1 MRLSS
6 TKGRGAMN
14 FLLAILSASAHS
26 VNSVSL
32 RLYQTKFQKSVAD
45 LRLYQGLVMLL
56 AAILYWV
63 LNDFSLKLETAG
75 LLLALCYGLDLVLTG
90 ITVSICYQC
99 GPMSLTSVISNACVV
114 LPIADGCIFYNERLN
129 LNQIIGCVLLFIT
142 FVLPCFERTSG
153 SGKISWKW
161 FPLILLAFFF
171 NGMGAV
177 LLNIYGRVAD
187 AAGRNAYLSIGY
199 FTCALLYLVISLFHH
214 KRMGLV
220 PGKGFFSPLLALVL
234 VCSALGSFLGNGIL
248 MALNIRMPAT
258 ILYPMVNG
266 GIGVLVAIVSCTVF
280 KEKLTVR
287 IWTGI
292 VIGIAAIILI
302 AV

>member
-75 LLLALCYGLDLVLTG
+75 FLLALCYGLDLVLTG

-114 LPIADGCIFYNERLN
+114 LPIAVGCIFYNERLN

-248 MALNIRMPAT
+248 MALNTKMPAT

-280 KEKLTVR
+280 KEKLTVLKF
-287 IWTGI
+287 IAILTGI
-292 VIGIAAIILI
+292 ASIVFLNL
-302 AV
+302 

>member
-1 MRLSS
+1 MS
-6 TKGRGAMN
+6 

-26 VNSVSL
+26 VSSVSL
-32 RLYQTKFQKSVAD
+32 RLYQTKLQKSVAD
-45 LRLYQGLVMLL
+45 LRLFQGLAMLL
-56 AAILYWV
+56 AAICYFT
-63 LNDFSLKLETAG
+63 LNGFSLALDKTG

-114 LPIADGCIFYNERLN
+114 LPIAVGCIFYGEVMHF
-129 LNQIIGCVLLFIT
+129 NQILGIVLLAIT
-142 FVLPCFERTSG
+142 LALPCFESG
-153 SGKISWKW
+153 NTGGKISWQW

-199 FTCALLYLVISLFHH
+199 FVGAFCYLCISFSHH
-214 KRMGLV
+214 KRMHIK
-220 PGKGFFSPLLALVL
+220 PEKTFFAPLLLPVL
-234 VCSALGSFLGNGIL
+234 LGSALGSFIGNGLL
-248 MALNIRMPAT
+248 MALNTKMPAT

-266 GIGVLVAIVSCTVF
+266 GIGVLVAIISCTFF
-280 KEKLTVR
+280 KEKLTVLKF
-287 IWTGI
+287 IAILTGVASI
-292 VIGIAAIILI
+292 VFLNL
-302 AV
+302 

>member
-6 TKGRGAMN
+6 TKGHGAMN

-45 LRLYQGLVMLL
+45 LRLYQSLVMLL

-63 LNDFSLKLETAG
+63 LNGFSLKLETAG
-75 LLLALCYGLDLVLTG
+75 FLLALCYGLDLVLTG

-114 LPIADGCIFYNERLN
+114 LPIAVGCIFYNERLN

-161 FPLILLAFFF
+161 FPLIILAFFF

-248 MALNIRMPAT
+248 MALNTRMPAT

-280 KEKLTVR
+280 KEKLTVLKF
-287 IWTGI
+287 IAILTGI
-292 VIGIAAIILI
+292 ASIVFLNL
-302 AV
+302 

>member
-1 MRLSS
+1 
-6 TKGRGAMN
+6 MN

-26 VNSVSL
+26 VNSVAL

-56 AAILYWV
+56 AAILYWAM
-63 LNDFSLKLETAG
+63 NGFSLKLETAG

-114 LPIADGCIFYNERLN
+114 LPIAVGCIFYDERMN
-129 LNQIIGCVLLFIT
+129 LNQIIGCILLFIT
-142 FVLPCFERTSG
+142 LALPCFERSDRTG
-153 SGKISWKW
+153 RISWKW

-199 FTCALLYLVISLFHH
+199 FSCALLYLCISLLHH
-214 KRMGLV
+214 KRMGLK
-220 PGKGFFSPLLALVL
+220 PGKGFFSPLLLPVL
-234 VCSALGSFLGNGIL
+234 AGASLGSFLGNGIL
-248 MALNIRMPAT
+248 MSLNTRMPAT

-266 GIGVLVAIVSCTVF
+266 GIGVLVALVSCTVF
-280 KEKLTVR
+280 KEKLTTLKF
-287 IWTGI
+287 IAILTGVASI
-292 VIGIAAIILI
+292 VFLNL
-302 AV
+302 

>member
-1 MRLSS
+1 MILLSM
-6 TKGRGAMN
+6 KGRGVVN

-32 RLYQTKFQKSVAD
+32 RLYQTRFQKSVAD

-63 LNDFSLKLETAG
+63 LNGFSLKLETAG

-114 LPIADGCIFYNERLN
+114 LPIAVGCIFYDETLN
-129 LNQIIGCVLLFIT
+129 LNQIIGCILLFIT
-142 FVLPCFERTSG
+142 FVLPCLERGTS

-161 FPLILLAFFF
+161 FPLIFLAFFF

-199 FTCALLYLVISLFHH
+199 FTCALLYLFISLFHH
-214 KRMGLV
+214 KRLGLT
-220 PGKGFFSPLLALVL
+220 PGKGFFSPALALVL
-234 VCSALGSFLGNGIL
+234 AGAALGSFLGNGIL
-248 MALNIRMPAT
+248 MALNTRMPAT

-266 GIGVLVAIVSCTVF
+266 GIGVLVAIVSCAVF
-280 KEKLTVR
+280 KEKLTLLKLLAL
-287 IWTGI
+287 ITG
-292 VIGIAAIILI
+292 VASIIFLNL
-302 AV
+302 

>member
-1 MRLSS
+1 
-6 TKGRGAMN
+6 MN
-14 FLLAILSASAHS
+14 FFLAILSASAHS
-26 VNSVSL
+26 VNSVAL
-32 RLYQTKFQKSVAD
+32 RLYQTKFQRSVAD

-56 AAILYWV
+56 AAILYWAM
-63 LNDFSLKLETAG
+63 NGFSLKLETAG

-114 LPIADGCIFYNERLN
+114 LPIAVGCIFYNERMN
-129 LNQIIGCVLLFIT
+129 LNQIIGCILLFIT
-142 FVLPCFERTSG
+142 LALPCFEQNSG

-199 FTCALLYLVISLFHH
+199 FSCALLYLLISLFHH
-214 KRMGLV
+214 KRIGLKL
-220 PGKGFFSPLLALVL
+220 GKGFFSPLLLPVL
-234 VCSALGSFLGNGIL
+234 AGAALGSFLGNGIL
-248 MALNIRMPAT
+248 MSLNTRMPAT

-266 GIGVLVAIVSCTVF
+266 GIGVLVAIISCTVF
-280 KEKLTVR
+280 KEKLTVLKF
-287 IWTGI
+287 IAILTGVASI
-292 VIGIAAIILI
+292 VFLNL
-302 AV
+302 

>member
-1 MRLSS
+1 
-6 TKGRGAMN
+6 MN

-32 RLYQTKFQKSVAD
+32 RLYQTKLQKSVAD
-45 LRLYQGLVMLL
+45 LRLFQGLAMLL
-56 AAILYWV
+56 AAICYCA
-63 LNDFSLKLETAG
+63 LNGFSFKLERAG

-114 LPIADGCIFYNERLN
+114 LPIAVGCIFYQEVMTFNQN
-129 LNQIIGCVLLFIT
+129 LGIVLLAIT
-142 FVLPCFERTSG
+142 LALPCFESG
-153 SGKISWKW
+153 SSSGKISWQW

-199 FTCALLYLVISLFHH
+199 FVGAFLYLCISLYHH
-214 KRMGLV
+214 KRLGAK
-220 PGKGFFSPLLALVL
+220 PGKGFFCPLLAVVL
-234 VCSALGSFLGNGIL
+234 VCASLSSFIGNGIL
-248 MALNIRMPAT
+248 MSLNTKMPAT

-266 GIGVLVAIVSCTVF
+266 GIGVLVAIISCTFF
-280 KEKLTVR
+280 KEKLTVLKF
-287 IWTGI
+287 IAILTG
-292 VIGIAAIILI
+292 VASIIFLNI
-302 AV
+302 

>member
-1 MRLSS
+1 
-6 TKGRGAMN
+6 MN

-26 VNSVSL
+26 VSSIGL
-32 RLYQTKFQKSVAD
+32 RLYQTKLQKSVAD
-45 LRLYQGLVMLL
+45 LRLFQGLAMLL
-56 AAILYWV
+56 AAVCYLG
-63 LNDFSLKLETAG
+63 LNGFSLKLDTAG

-114 LPIADGCIFYNERLN
+114 LPIAVGCIFYNEVMTGT
-129 LNQIIGCVLLFIT
+129 QILGIVLLGIT
-142 FVLPCFERTSG
+142 LALPCFESG
-153 SGKISWKW
+153 SSSGKISWQW

-199 FTCALLYLVISLFHH
+199 FVGAFLYLCISLVHH
-214 KRMGLV
+214 KRMGRK
-220 PGKGFFSPLLALVL
+220 PGKGFFCPLLAVVL
-234 VCSALGSFLGNGIL
+234 AASSMGSFIGNGIL
-248 MALNIRMPAT
+248 MSLNTKMPAT

-266 GIGVLVAIVSCTVF
+266 GIGVLVAIVSCTAF
-280 KEKLTVR
+280 KEKLTVLKFLA
-287 IWTGI
+287 ILTGI
-292 VIGIAAIILI
+292 ASIIFLNL
-302 AV
+302 